1 MYNVF
6 NKYVNNNNRKGGN
19 NVKSK
24 GLVRKVDDLGRVTL
38 AKEDREILGIG
49 KNDFVEM
56 TRIGDEIKIK
66 KYQKTCNLCNNQL
79 EAENSIDIEGKII

>member
-1 MYNVF
+1 M
-6 NKYVNNNNRKGGN
+6 
-19 NVKSK
+19 KSK

-79 EAENSIDIEGKII
+79 EAENSIDIEGKIICRKCAEKIIEMIDK